1 MGSKASKRF
10 STFRVVLIG
19 IMAAMAFISNLIRI
33 PLGDSKISVGNAV
46 CLLNG
51 LLFGPL
57 AGFLSSGIG
66 NMLYD
71 LMTGYGAECL
81 VTFVSKGA
89 IAVVCGLIAGNVI
102 CHDSLNRKNMIRI
115 IMSCVL
121 GALVY
126 VFLYMLKTFVFGL
139 TINGLTMEATK
150 IKMLSKLPASLIN
163 AAFASIAVPLLYP
176 VLHPAL
182 RKVGLGR

>member
-1 MGSKASKRF
+1 
-10 STFRVVLIG
+10 
-19 IMAAMAFISNLIRI
+19 MAFISNLIRI
-33 PLGDSKISVGNAV
+33 HLGDSKVHVGNAV

-57 AGFLSSGIG
+57 AGFLASGIG

-71 LMTGYGAECL
+71 LMTGYGAECMI
-81 VTFVSKGA
+81 TFVSKGA

-102 CHDSLNRKNMIRI
+102 NHEGLNKKDMTRVI
-115 IMSCVL
+115 ISCIL
-121 GALVY
+121 GALIY
-126 VFLYMLKTFVFGL
+126 VVLYMMKTFVFGL
-139 TINGLTMEATK
+139 TVNGLTMEATK

-163 AAFASIAVPLLYP
+163 AAFAAIAVPLLYP

-182 RKVGLGR
+182 RKVGLGK